1 MKSGLA
7 SRLRPVKALGWF
19 VGLILAL
26 TTPSAGSMGDLRPP
40 SEFARHNRALPV
52 SGTPEQ
58 ILVNTL
64 LEIQGNRLDSALQ
77 HIDALILQNPNFK
90 LAHLIRGDL
99 LMARAN
105 PLTSFGG
112 GAHASASGQ
121 IEDFREEARVRLQRH
136 LEKPPAGKL
145 PKYLLSMQAEQKHAV
160 VVDTGKSRLY
170 LFENNHG
177 EPRLVSDYYVSIG
190 KAGDEKAREGDQK
203 TPLGVYFVTSNLPVE
218 KLTDFYG
225 VGAYPL
231 NYPNE
236 WDKRQGKNGHGIWLH
251 GVPRDTY
258 SRAPRASNGCVV
270 LTNPDMTDLG
280 AKLQSGLT
288 PVVIGRNL
296 EWVDP
301 QELRSQRER
310 FKGEIEDWRRDWESL
325 DSNRYLSHYS
335 RAFAADGQDFDAF
348 SRQKRQVNA
357 GKTSLK
363 LTVSDMS
370 FFQFPGK
377 ENVMVVTFKQ
387 DYRSNNLNNVMR
399 KRQYWQLENGRWQI
413 IYEGAV

>member
-1 MKSGLA
+1 M
-7 SRLRPVKALGWF
+7 
-19 VGLILAL
+19 
-26 TTPSAGSMGDLRPP
+26 AGSMGDLRPP
-40 SEFARHNRALPV
+40 SEFARHNRLSPI
-52 SGTPEQ
+52 SGSPEQ

-64 LEIQGNRLDSALQ
+64 LEIQGNRLDSALR
-77 HIDALILQNPNFK
+77 HVDALVQQNPNFK

-105 PLTSFGG
+105 PLNSFGG
-112 GAHASASGQ
+112 GADASASGQ

-136 LEKPPAGKL
+136 LEKPPEGKL
-145 PKYLLSMQAEQKHAV
+145 PKYLLNMQAEQKHAV

-190 KAGDEKAREGDQK
+190 KAGDEKVREGDQK

-258 SRAPRASNGCVV
+258 SRAPKASNGCVV

-280 AKLQSGLT
+280 RKLQSGLT

-301 QELRSQRER
+301 QALRSQRER

-325 DSNRYLSHYS
+325 DTDSYLSHYS
-335 RAFAADGQDFDAF
+335 RSFVADGQNFNAF
-348 SRQKRQVNA
+348 STQKRQVNA

-363 LTVSDMS
+363 VAVSEVS

-377 ENVMVVTFKQ
+377 ENIMVVTFKQ

-399 KRQYWQLENGRWQI
+399 KRQYWQLENSRWRI
-413 IYEGAV
+413 IYEGTA